1 MPQIVSERPVV
12 SPDADPGRDADRPQ
26 TELLGRDPLAFGQE
40 ASSEPAVL
48 PPCPRRIMDR
58 HDPTDDFQLPDRRGG
73 AADSESCVTDE
84 HIAVGVFETQE
95 DFEAPRRIVLD
106 PEEGQG
112 FGSGIGSPEAHLA
125 TADAVAIEALRAEAL
140 LGQNSQVAARKS
152 CWVVSG

>member
-58 HDPTDDFQLPDRRGG
+58 HDPTDDSQLPDRRGG
-73 AADSESCVTDE
+73 AADPESCVTAAPT
-84 HIAVGVFETQE
+84 AVRAFETQ
-95 DFEAPRRIVLD
+95 DDSQPPRRTVL
-106 PEEGQG
+106 
-112 FGSGIGSPEAHLA
+112 
-125 TADAVAIEALRAEAL
+125 
-140 LGQNSQVAARKS
+140 
-152 CWVVSG
+152 

>member
-73 AADSESCVTDE
+73 VADSESCVTDE

-112 FGSGIGSPEAHLA
+112 FGSAISSPEAHLA
-125 TADAVAIEALRAEAL
+125 PADDVAIDDLRAAAL
-140 LGQNSQVAARKS
+140 VGRNAQHYAAS
-152 CWVVSG
+152 